1 MFSLCVSNINMSLVY
16 DMEDVN
22 CLKIMYMEVAVLL
35 RRAAD
40 LHFVKVSRLLVYSE
54 WGGGGREG
62 GFWVTG

>member
-1 MFSLCVSNINMSLVY
+1 MSLVY